1 MKNTLRAT
9 SVALAGLLALA
20 LAACGGTAGGGQDG
34 KTVTVYTVDGL
45 EDWYAKRF
53 EEFKAQTG
61 ITVQAVTAGSGEVA
75 SRVEKE
81 KSNTKADLLVTLPP
95 FIQRAA
101 AQGLLAPSAPSGVDK
116 VPAGSRD
123 RQGRYAAV
131 ITNYLDFVYNPKLAT
146 PPPKTWDDLLD
157 PRFKGKIQYST
168 PGEAGDGT
176 AVLLQLQHVLGDQGA
191 LDYLKRLEANNT
203 GPSSSTG
210 KLQPKVAKGEILVA
224 NGDLQM
230 NLAEIDKSGG
240 FDVFFPADATGKRS
254 TFALPYYAGLVANAP
269 HADNAKKLL
278 DFLFSPEVQG
288 KAVDTYGMPARADVV
303 PSGPRA
309 EKFKAALDGVEV
321 WQPDWDAVLGRLDA
335 DLAAYKKAV
344 GR

>member
-1 MKNTLRAT
+1 MKTKTRAAGL
-9 SVALAGLLALA
+9 ALAGLMLAVLS
-20 LAACGGTAGGGQDG
+20 ACGGTGAASAGGQS
-34 KTVTVYTVDGL
+34 VTVYTVDGL
-45 EDWYAKRF
+45 EDWYAQRF
-53 EEFKAQTG
+53 EEFKTQTG

-81 KSNTKADLLVTLPP
+81 KSNTQADILVTLPP
-95 FIQRAA
+95 FIQRVAS
-101 AQGLLAPSAPSGVDK
+101 QGLLAPSTPVGLDK
-116 VPAGSRD
+116 VPAAQRD
-123 RQGRYAAV
+123 AQGRYFA
-131 ITNYLDFVYNPKLAT
+131 IMNNYLSFIYNPKQAT
-146 PPPKTWDDLLD
+146 PAPKTWNDLLD
-157 PRFKGKIQYST
+157 GRFKGKIQYST

-191 LDYLKRLEANNT
+191 LDYLAKLEANNV

-210 KLQPKVAKGEILVA
+210 KLQPKVAKGEILAA
-224 NGDLQM
+224 NGDVQM

-240 FDVFFPADATGKRS
+240 FDVFFPADAQGKRS
-254 TFALPYYAGLVANAP
+254 TFALPYYAGLVTGAP

-278 DFLFSPEVQG
+278 DFLFSPEVQA
-288 KAVDTYGMPARADVV
+288 KAVDAYGVPVRTDVT

-309 EKFKAALDGVEV
+309 DKVKAALAGVDI
-321 WQPDWDAVLGRLDA
+321 WQPDWNTVLAKLDT